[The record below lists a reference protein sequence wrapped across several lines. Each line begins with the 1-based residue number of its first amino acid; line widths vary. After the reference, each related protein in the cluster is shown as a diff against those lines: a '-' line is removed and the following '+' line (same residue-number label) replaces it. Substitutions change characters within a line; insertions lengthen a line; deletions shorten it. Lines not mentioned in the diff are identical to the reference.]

1 VGFFLLFRINL
12 VYLYSKLT
20 DMSLNP
26 NQLFNVRET
35 LEDFKVLLIRY
46 KQVKDDEIRL
56 RSFFVRN
63 RNPLWDLTNCKFF
76 KTGLLSEGAKMAFKE
91 DLVDDHY
98 IQRSKGL
105 KFIFSELEKNPNMT
119 LDSFIII
126 VKKYSSTVKLSKEEH
141 AKVTGYAK
149 KNPTYLNYETYL
161 ACGIKVDGLSDI
173 ILK

>member
-1 VGFFLLFRINL
+1 M
-12 VYLYSKLT
+12 T
-20 DMSLNP
+20 LNP
-26 NQLFNVRET
+26 NQLFNVEET
-35 LEDFKVLLIRY
+35 LNDFKVLLNRY
-46 KQVKDDEIRL
+46 KQVKDDCVKL
-56 RSFFVRN
+56 KSFFVRN

-76 KTGLLSEGAKMAFKE
+76 KTGLLSEGAKKSDKK

-105 KFIFSELEKNPNMT
+105 KFVFSELEKDPNMSI
-119 LDSFIII
+119 DSFINV

-141 AKVTGYAK
+141 AKVTSFAK

-161 ACGIKVDGLSDI
+161 ACGIEVKGLSDI

>member
-1 VGFFLLFRINL
+1 
-12 VYLYSKLT
+12 
-20 DMSLNP
+20 MSLNP
-26 NQLFNVRET
+26 NQLFNVQET

-46 KQVKDDEIRL
+46 QQVKNDENKL
-56 RSFFVRN
+56 RAFFVRN

-76 KTGLLSEGAKMAFKE
+76 KTGLLSEGAKIVFKE

-105 KFIFSELEKNPNMT
+105 KFVFSELEKNPNMT
-119 LDSFIII
+119 LESFISV

-149 KNPTYLNYETYL
+149 KNPTYLNYEIYL
-161 ACGIKVDGLSDI
+161 TCGIKVDGLSDI

>member
-1 VGFFLLFRINL
+1 MGFFLLFRINL

-46 KQVKDDEIRL
+46 KQVKDDEIKL

-76 KTGLLSEGAKMAFKE
+76 KTG
-91 DLVDDHY
+91 
-98 IQRSKGL
+98 
-105 KFIFSELEKNPNMT
+105 
-119 LDSFIII
+119 
-126 VKKYSSTVKLSKEEH
+126 
-141 AKVTGYAK
+141 
-149 KNPTYLNYETYL
+149 
-161 ACGIKVDGLSDI
+161 
-173 ILK
+173 